1 LKDLLKFLIKKIM
14 RILADFHIH
23 SRFSRATSQA
33 ITVENLAKWAKIK
46 GINIVG
52 TGDFTHPQ
60 WLKELKENLVPAER
74 GLYVYKNDEELLKNN
89 NQLNNKVTRF
99 VLTAETSHIYTKNNR
114 GRRIHLLVLVPS
126 FETVDKI
133 NTELSWTS
141 NLSSDGRPILGMNII
156 DFTKLILTSDENCL
170 IIPAHIWTP
179 WYSIFGSMSGFDSLE
194 EAFEEM
200 APYIFAIET
209 GLSSDPLMNW
219 RLSNLDKVYLVS
231 NSDAHSLEK
240 IAREANVFELEK
252 LDYFEILGALK
263 DRSFRNQNKS
273 RLIETLEFYP
283 EEGKYHFDGHRL
295 CNISFSPKETKA
307 HNGICPVCNKP
318 LTIGVLNRVEALAD
332 REEGFIPEN
341 AIPFKSLI
349 PLEEIIAQ
357 SLKVNSKTKKVSEIY
372 FGLCEK
378 FNGELNILLNLDLKE
393 LENEGYY
400 DLALGINKMRKG
412 EVIKIPGYDGEYGK
426 IKVFEENFETKTPQ
440 TSLF

>member
-1 LKDLLKFLIKKIM
+1 MKI
-14 RILADFHIH
+14 ITDFHIH

-46 GINIVG
+46 GINIIG

-60 WLKELKENLVPAER
+60 WLKELKENLIPAER
-74 GLYVYKNDEELLKNN
+74 GFYIYKNDEEFLKNN
-89 NQLNNKVTRF
+89 NQLNDKVTRF
-99 VLTAETSHIYTKNNR
+99 VLTVETSHIYTKNNR
-114 GRRIHLLVLVPS
+114 GRRIHLLILAPS
-126 FETVDKI
+126 FEAVDKI

-141 NLSSDGRPILGMNII
+141 NLHSDGRPILGMDIV
-156 DFTKLILTSDENCL
+156 DFTKLVLTNDENCL
-170 IIPAHIWTP
+170 VIPAHIWTP

-194 EAFEEM
+194 EAFGEM
-200 APYIFAIET
+200 ASYIFAIET

-252 LDYFEILGALK
+252 LDYFEILNVLK
-263 DRSFRNQNKS
+263 NKS
-273 RLIETLEFYP
+273 LDDKNQSKSKLIETLEFYP

-295 CNISFSPKETKA
+295 CKISFSPKETKI

-332 REEGFIPEN
+332 RQEDFIPEN
-341 AIPFKSLI
+341 AVPFKSLI

-357 SLKVNSKTKKVSEIY
+357 SLKVNSQTKKVSEIY
-372 FGLCEK
+372 FKLCEK

-400 DLALGINKMRKG
+400 DLSLGINRMRQGK
-412 EVIKIPGYDGEYGK
+412 VIKIPGYDGEYGK
-426 IKVFEENFETKTPQ
+426 IKVFEENFEALTPQ